1 LHRLGLEATLVIP
14 IPALQSLTQEVRS
27 QPRQTV
33 CKTLSGK
40 YPSLNK

>member
-1 LHRLGLEATLVIP
+1 LHRLGLEATLV